1 MGSSAL
7 SSCPALRPRIR
18 PKRVLHL
25 VVSALSRLRPPGS
38 TVQAADPQTP
48 IGLQSRLLLRLWPQE
63 LPCST
68 VASGLRNFLHSRPPQ
83 HAMPLGLRPRPP
95 PTPPGQPEEGRLQKK
110 LLRRTHGQRAPR
122 HPSDRGYQMVHL
134 HWHQHHTHPG
144 WGQSVRWSREVPCSA
159 LKGETVPDSL
169 PATPK
174 SPPTRRVP
182 PRGTPRVPAPCMPI
196 NHYL

>member
-7 SSCPALRPRIR
+7 SSCPALRPGIR

-144 WGQSVRWSREVPCSA
+144 WGQSVRWSLTALSDWHTRGLPIPSGRGGWVEVLSA
-159 LKGETVPDSL
+159 VLKEARRPTSPD
-169 PATPK
+169 
-174 SPPTRRVP
+174 
-182 PRGTPRVPAPCMPI
+182 
-196 NHYL
+196 